1 MRVLA
6 KVLLVTTGLAAV
18 VGAGVAVQAASK
30 DGATLSVKD
39 QARLP
44 SHDYGTNLVQLAQA
58 ARPPATMGQDRPPRS
73 SEEDMGLSPA
83 HGPMGPHAE
92 LFGGP
97 SPMMHGPRFGRPP
110 VSREACQ
117 ETINRRFAMAGYIK
131 GKLQLQAAQK
141 DAWRRIEDA
150 AEPAVAKLREV
161 CAQLP
166 VKAGP
171 PPSPPEAIDFAA
183 KLVAARAAV
192 LEAVRGPVRALYDT
206 LSAEQKAA
214 LVPPGPPPI

>member
-6 KVLLVTTGLAAV
+6 KVLLVATGLAAV

-30 DGATLSVKD
+30 DGATLSAKD

-44 SHDYGTNLVQLAQA
+44 AADYGADLVKLAQA
-58 ARPPATMGQDRPPRS
+58 VRPPAPEQGRPQRPIEDGMGPP
-73 SEEDMGLSPA
+73 LA
-83 HGPMGPHAE
+83 HGPMAMRAGP
-92 LFGGP
+92 FGGP
-97 SPMMHGPRFGRPP
+97 FPMMHGPQFGRLPLN
-110 VSREACQ
+110 RDACE
-117 ETINRRFAMAGYIK
+117 ETISRRFAMAGYIK

-161 CAQLP
+161 CAHLP